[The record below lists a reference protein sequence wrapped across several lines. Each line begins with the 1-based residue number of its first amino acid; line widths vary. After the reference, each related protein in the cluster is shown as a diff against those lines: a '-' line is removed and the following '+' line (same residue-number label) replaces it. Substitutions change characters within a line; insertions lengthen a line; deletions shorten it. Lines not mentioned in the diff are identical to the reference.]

1 MVSGEE
7 ERLDLTTETSAVTNI
22 DTNIQSE
29 IHRN

>member
-1 MVSGEE
+1 MVSGEK

-29 IHRN
+29 IH